1 MASVKFTSATSMGQ
15 LNNWNKEEE
24 AAGNEG
30 TWVGIPYPTADD
42 GSISS
47 VFGGPGIGKHTT
59 VITTTAD
66 EDTMKLCLQMLNYAY
81 TEEGYALLELW

>member
-1 MASVKFTSATSMGQ
+1 MASVVVSYTSMGQ

-59 VITTTAD
+59 VITTT
-66 EDTMKLCLQMLNYAY
+66 CRR
-81 TEEGYALLELW
+81 GYNEALLTDA